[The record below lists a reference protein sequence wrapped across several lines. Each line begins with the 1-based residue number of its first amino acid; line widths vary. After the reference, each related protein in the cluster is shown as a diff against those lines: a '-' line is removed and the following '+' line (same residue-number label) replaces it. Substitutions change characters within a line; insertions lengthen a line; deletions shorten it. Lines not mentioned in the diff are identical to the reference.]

1 MRFDVVTLFPDMLHA
16 CFREGVVGR
25 AVDKGILSLNCT
37 NPRDFTHDIHRT
49 VDDTLYGG
57 GSGMLLKAEPLCAA
71 LESLPHHP
79 RRCVVYLSPQ
89 GERLDQPLV
98 RELATNDQLVL
109 ICGRYEGIDQRV
121 IDLFVDREISLGDY
135 VISGGEL
142 AAAVVIDAV
151 SRLVPGVVGQV
162 ESVAEDSFFA
172 GLLDAPHYTRPRTFR
187 GHDVPAVLLS
197 GNHVAIE
204 SWREEQMLRRTFER
218 RPDLLAHA
226 TLTPEQEQLL
236 KRLQG
241 QT

>member
-1 MRFDVVTLFPDMLHA
+1 MRFDVVTLFPDMVHT

-25 AVDKGILSLNCT
+25 AVEKGILSLACT
-37 NPRDFTHDIHRT
+37 NPRDFTHDVHRT

-71 LESLPHHP
+71 LESIPQHP

-89 GERLDQPLV
+89 GERLNQALV
-98 RELATNDQLVL
+98 RELAMNDQLVL

-121 IDLFVDREISLGDY
+121 IDLCVDREISLGDY

-187 GHDVPAVLLS
+187 GHDVPAVLLG
-197 GNHVAIE
+197 GNHLAIE
-204 SWREEQMLRRTFER
+204 SWREEQMLKRTFER
-218 RPDLLAHA
+218 RPDLLEHA
-226 TLTPEQEQLL
+226 TLTPEQEQVL